1 MGAVLS
7 VPLIPVTMLG
17 SWISSCLGVSICSC
31 CMSKNINPLMQ
42 TFTSSIATR
51 IMYAVIFMMNSIL
64 SWIAV
69 SNSISKLV
77 EKLTWGLFKFGN
89 KYCKDE
95 KGCIGF
101 TSVQRINF
109 SLGLLHIILAG
120 LLYGVVSTKN
130 PRAVIQNGYWMTK
143 IFTLISFIVC
153 SYLIPDKFFIIWGNY
168 FSIFFSTI
176 FIGIGLILL
185 VDFAHEW
192 AETCIERIEEG
203 EIYLDEDEDS
213 GLCNMEGSKFW
224 RNLLIGGTLLMYSG
238 VIFMTIIMYKY
249 FAQEGCH
256 MNMAVITIN
265 LLFTILITGLSITP
279 MVQEY
284 NSNAGIA
291 QSSMCCIYN
300 TYLIFSACLS
310 EPDDKMCNPLIRSNG
325 TKNLTV
331 IVGAIFTFGAVAYTT
346 TRAAAN
352 SAFNHNSNGYG
363 SDYVDNVTIDSSH
376 AMETIRDSQPSSKK
390 SLRYE
395 AIKQAVDE
403 GSLPESALHD
413 PTYFEDGSSEEERED
428 EEGIVYGEER
438 SHTKYSYVLF
448 HIIFFLATQYIA
460 ALLTINVGTA
470 EESVTTV
477 TTVTTLD
484 TLHTLH
490 SSSFVPVGRTYFNTW
505 LKIAS
510 SWVCYALYAW
520 TLLAPALFPD
530 RFGHL

>member
-7 VPLIPVTMLG
+7 IPLIPVTMVG
-17 SWISSCLGVSICSC
+17 SWLSSCLGVSICSC
-31 CMSKNINPLMQ
+31 CLSKNINPLMQ
-42 TFTSSIATR
+42 TFKSSIATR
-51 IMYAVIFMMNSIL
+51 IMYAIIFMINSII

-77 EKLTWGLFKFGN
+77 EKLTWGIFKFGN
-89 KYCKDE
+89 KYCQDE
-95 KGCIGF
+95 KSCIGF

-109 SLGLLHIILAG
+109 SLGLLHLILAG
-120 LLYGVVSTKN
+120 LLIGVKSTKN
-130 PRAVIQNGYWMTK
+130 PRAIIQNGYWMTK
-143 IFTLISFIVC
+143 IGILLTFIFT

-168 FSIFFSTI
+168 FSILFSTI

-203 EIYLDEDEDS
+203 EIYLDEEES
-213 GLCNMEGSKFW
+213 NGICNIEGSKFW
-224 RNLLIGGTLLMYSG
+224 KNLLIGGTLSMYSG
-238 VIFMTIIMYKY
+238 VLIMTIIMYKY

-256 MNMAVITIN
+256 MNMTVITIN
-265 LLFTILITGLSITP
+265 LIFTILITGLSISP

-310 EPDDKMCNPLIRSNG
+310 EPDDKRCNPLIRSNG

-352 SAFNHNSNGYG
+352 SAFNHNHEYSSN
-363 SDYVDNVTIDSSH
+363 DYIDNITIDSSSH
-376 AMETIRDSQPSSKK
+376 AMETIRDTQPQRKK

-413 PTYFEDGSSEEERED
+413 PSYYEDGEEEED
-428 EEGIVYGEER
+428 EEDNGLTTLLGEER
-438 SHTKYSYVLF
+438 TRTKYSYVLF

-460 ALLTINVGTA
+460 ALLTINVAT
-470 EESVTTV
+470 
-477 TTVTTLD
+477 D
-484 TLHTLH
+484 TG
-490 SSSFVPVGRTYFNTW
+490 SSSSPDTFVPVGRTYFNTW

-510 SWVCYALYAW
+510 SWVCYLLYAW

-530 RFGHL
+530 RFA